1 MNNKYCYNKDG
12 WCDEDNCRCNI
23 NYYDTPAERTRLG
36 KWTANIM
43 GWITSNK
50 EVDIQ
55 KIPAKVW
62 DENFPTRDNAVQDSG
77 FRGIID

>member
-23 NYYDTPAERTRLG
+23 NYFDTPQQNRKDGGLMARLM
-36 KWTANIM
+36 NFL
-43 GWITSNK
+43 TSK
-50 EVDIQ
+50 QLQSV
-55 KIPAKVW
+55 PAKVW

-77 FRGIID
+77 FRGLID